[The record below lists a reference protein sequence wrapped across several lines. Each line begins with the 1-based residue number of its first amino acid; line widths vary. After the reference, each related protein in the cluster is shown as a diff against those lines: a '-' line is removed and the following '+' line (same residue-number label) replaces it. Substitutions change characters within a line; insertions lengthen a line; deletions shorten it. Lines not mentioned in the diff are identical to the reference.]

1 MFGSIRFG
9 VRMMTRQNSCR
20 GRLVR
25 RQGGQALIELAIL
38 LPFLL
43 VLALGLIEVGR
54 YAYISILVGNAAR
67 AGAAYGARGLIQAG
81 DQTGIST
88 AAYNDFAG
96 TATTGSGNTN
106 GLDPSTLTV
115 SSFDTCGCDIGGTV
129 SVETQALCNPAPG
142 SSPPSCSG
150 HWIITVHVTA
160 GGTYQSLFHYPGIP
174 GSLSVSDTATM
185 RVATNPE

>member
-1 MFGSIRFG
+1 MNEMRNQYRVSLSG
-9 VRMMTRQNSCR
+9 RQR
-20 GRLVR
+20 
-25 RQGGQALIELAIL
+25 GQALMEFAIL
-38 LPFLL
+38 LPFML

-67 AGAAYGARGLIQAG
+67 AGAAYGARGLLQAG

-142 SSPPSCSG
+142 SSPPGCSG

-174 GSLSVSDTATM
+174 SSLAVSDTAS
-185 RVATNPE
+185 V